1 MIAMISF
8 VRSSTSAIP
17 KLDGRRRLVAVFVVL
32 LLHPGKQLQ
41 HSKRPAS
48 TAPPPPAP
56 ATSAHYYGQL
66 CAAAKQTENGMAGL
80 ELIKRITITI
90 K

>member
-32 LLHPGKQLQ
+32 LSFILGNSSNTQSDLLPHHHHQHQPLLHITTDNCVRRQNKQ
-41 HSKRPAS
+41 K
-48 TAPPPPAP
+48 
-56 ATSAHYYGQL
+56 
-66 CAAAKQTENGMAGL
+66 TEWQDWN
-80 ELIKRITITI
+80 
-90 K
+90 

>member
-32 LLHPGKQLQ
+32 LSFILGNQLQ
-41 HSKRPAS
+41 HSERPAS
-48 TAPPPPAP
+48 TPAPAAP

>member
-41 HSKRPAS
+41 HSERPAS
-48 TAPPPPAP
+48 TPPAPPAP